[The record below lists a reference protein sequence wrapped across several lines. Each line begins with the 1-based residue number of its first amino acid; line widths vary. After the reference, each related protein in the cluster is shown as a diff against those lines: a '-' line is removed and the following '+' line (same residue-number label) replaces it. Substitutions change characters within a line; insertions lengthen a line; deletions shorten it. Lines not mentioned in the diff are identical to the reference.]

1 MKIKLIL
8 ASSLAVAASLAI
20 TPPPVV
26 AQDNEVRVGF
36 MNGFPGGRGIFG
48 RDQRDGFLL
57 ALDHLGGKLGGLP
70 TKVIIGDTQHKP
82 DVGRQVMDKFIKKD
96 KVHFVAG
103 ITWSNVLAAVYKQA
117 VKNKTFLISTNAGW
131 SGMDGKHCNPYFF
144 RSSWNNDATPEAM
157 GKALQ
162 NQNLDSVYLLSANY
176 QAGKDMLNGYL
187 RHYKGKIAGR
197 TLYKLGNSDWAAE
210 LSKIRAAKP
219 SAIFAFAPGGMGIS
233 LVKQFNASGLNKSMK
248 LYTVFAVDWM
258 TLKAYGKDAIGN
270 FHTSFWDSDS
280 NSPANV
286 RFKRDYADKYKRAAS
301 MFGVQGYDAA
311 LLIDLGIRGA
321 SGNLKDHDSIRAA
334 MRTANINSP
343 RGGFIFNSNHSP
355 IQNYYKREV
364 VADANGNPKIV
375 TREIV
380 FRGHKDAYYKQCKM
394 KW

>member
-1 MKIKLIL
+1 
-8 ASSLAVAASLAI
+8 
-20 TPPPVV
+20 
-26 AQDNEVRVGF
+26 
-36 MNGFPGGRGIFG
+36 
-48 RDQRDGFLL
+48 
-57 ALDHLGGKLGGLP
+57 
-70 TKVIIGDTQHKP
+70 
-82 DVGRQVMDKFIKKD
+82 
-96 KVHFVAG
+96 
-103 ITWSNVLAAVYKQA
+103 
-117 VKNKTFLISTNAGW
+117 
-131 SGMDGKHCNPYFF
+131 
-144 RSSWNNDATPEAM
+144 M

-210 LSKIRAAKP
+210 LSRIRAAKP

-375 TREIV
+375 TREVV

>member
-1 MKIKLIL
+1 MKTKLLMTAAL
-8 ASSLAVAASLAI
+8 AALTALPMQAQPASAE
-20 TPPPVV
+20 
-26 AQDNEVRVGF
+26 DKEVRVGF

-70 TKVIIGDTQHKP
+70 AKVIIGDTQHKP

-96 KVHFVAG
+96 KVHFVVG

-117 VKNKTFLISTNAGW
+117 LKSKTFLISSNAGW
-131 SGMDGKHCNPYFF
+131 SAMDGKFCNPYFF

-162 NQNLDSVYLLSANY
+162 DENLKSVYLLSANY
-176 QAGKDMLNGYL
+176 QAGKDMLTGYL
-187 RHYKGKIAGR
+187 RYYKGKVAGR
-197 TLYKLGNSDWAAE
+197 TLYKLGNSDWQAE
-210 LSKIRAAKP
+210 LSQIRAAKP

-233 LVKQFNASGLNKSMK
+233 LAKQFNAAGLNKKMK

-258 TLKAYGKDAIGN
+258 TLKAYGKAAIGT
-270 FHTSFWDSDS
+270 FHTSFWDADS
-280 NSPANV
+280 KNPANV
-286 RFKRDYADKYKRAAS
+286 RFKRDHAKKYKRAGS

-321 SGNLKDHDSIRAA
+321 NGNLEDHDSIRDA

-343 RGGFIFNSNHSP
+343 RGSFIYNVNHSP

-364 VADANGNPKIV
+364 VADEKGNAKIV
-375 TREIV
+375 TRETV
-380 FRGHKDAYYKQCKM
+380 FRGHKDAYYTQCKM